1 MKSGRED
8 LADDVATLVSEL
20 VSNAVIHARTPMR
33 LTVEPKGAG
42 VRVELADE
50 SPAMPR
56 FAGADLHAI
65 SGRGLLIIDR
75 LASRWGVQRLAQG
88 GKAVWVEIDEPV
100 TEHITAM
107 GEEGLLALWVDDAEG
122 TDELRSDTAVAVRID
137 IDVEALVE
145 SRHETDSQIRDM
157 QLLGLSAESGIGSA
171 SIAPEL
177 VALAQR
183 LELAFVDFGD
193 ARRQI
198 QTQALAAQRSGLVMM
213 TLELHLDQDAGPAA
227 QRFLEALETADALTA
242 AGVLLVPPSTQA
254 TRDVRRYYVES
265 IIGQL
270 R

>member
-1 MKSGRED
+1 VRSGRED

-33 LTVEPKGAG
+33 LTVEAAGAG

-50 SPAMPR
+50 SPAMPH

-75 LASRWGVQRLAQG
+75 ISSRWGVQRLPLG
-88 GKAVWVEIDEPV
+88 GKAVWVEIDEPA
-100 TEHITAM
+100 TEHSTEM
-107 GEEGLLALWVDDAEG
+107 GEEELLALWVDDAEG
-122 TDELRSDTAVAVRID
+122 TDESPSDTAVPVRID
-137 IDVEALVE
+137 IAVEALVE

-157 QLLGLSAESGIGSA
+157 QLLGLSAESAHSPTT
-171 SIAPEL
+171 IAPEL
-177 VALAQR
+177 IALAQR
-183 LELAFVDFGD
+183 LERAFVDFSD

-198 QTQALAAQRSGLVMM
+198 QQQALAAQRSGLVTM
-213 TLELHLDQDAGPAA
+213 TLELHLEQDAGPAA